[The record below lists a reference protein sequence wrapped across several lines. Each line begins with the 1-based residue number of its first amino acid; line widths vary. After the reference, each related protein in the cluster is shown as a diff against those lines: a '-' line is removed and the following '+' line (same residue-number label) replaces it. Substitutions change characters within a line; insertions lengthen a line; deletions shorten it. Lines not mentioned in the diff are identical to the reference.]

1 MSDLRVKY
9 AIATDSVLIDQRGAI
24 LAEIVE
30 NFHNMISCQYL
41 LQIEAQVVVKWI
53 DSKQVED
60 VAVLLEA
67 QLEQGDGLALDQA
80 FTVQAKYGR
89 RIAHPDLST

>member
-1 MSDLRVKY
+1 MGDLRVKY
-9 AIATDSVLIDQRGAI
+9 TIAADSMLIDQRRAI
-24 LAEIVE
+24 FAEIVE

-89 RIAHPDLST
+89 RVAHPDLST

>member
-1 MSDLRVKY
+1 
-9 AIATDSVLIDQRGAI
+9 
-24 LAEIVE
+24 
-30 NFHNMISCQYL
+30 MIGCQYL
-41 LQIEAQVVVKWI
+41 LQIERQMVVKWI

-80 FTVQAKYGR
+80 FTV
-89 RIAHPDLST
+89 

>member
-9 AIATDSVLIDQRGAI
+9 AIASNSVLVDQRRAI
-24 LAEIVE
+24 LAEVVE

-80 FTVQAKYGR
+80 FTV
-89 RIAHPDLST
+89 